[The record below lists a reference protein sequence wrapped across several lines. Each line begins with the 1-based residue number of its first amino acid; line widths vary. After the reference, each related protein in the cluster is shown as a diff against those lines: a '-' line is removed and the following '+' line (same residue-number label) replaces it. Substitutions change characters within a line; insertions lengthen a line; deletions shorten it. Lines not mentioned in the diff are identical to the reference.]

1 MRAGAPEVPTGH
13 GGRPRPAPR
22 SRSPT
27 PPRAAAPL
35 LLLLLQLLL
44 MTNLSVSMTNPESL
58 PSGLQ
63 CDFEDESSCGWQW
76 KSDIPGEVT
85 FVRTTGRRLTEISME
100 RPAGEITGV
109 IMDAERNPEGEYLA

>member
-1 MRAGAPEVPTGH
+1 M
-13 GGRPRPAPR
+13 
-22 SRSPT
+22 
-27 PPRAAAPL
+27 

-63 CDFEDESSCGWQW
+63 CDFEDENSCGWKW

-85 FVRTTGRRLTEISME
+85 FVRTTGRLVNDMGQQ
-100 RPAGEITGV
+100 RPPGEVTGIT
-109 IMDAERNPEGEYLA
+109 MDAERNPDGEYLA